1 MTTLD
6 RALEHTGPLE
16 PSMLLTP
23 HSLDEAL
30 RLLAAGDAAVVAGGV
45 GHTLRRHDR
54 RPCPATLVSVGR
66 LPGFDTV
73 TWTDTEVVIG
83 AGVRLSALEADVRL
97 AAAWPM
103 VTEAAGSVATA
114 RIRRMVTLG
123 GNIAADDDSHDPPVA
138 LAAAGARLT
147 VRDALSGR
155 TLAIG
160 DIGGLRRDELI
171 QDVRLPLTAPD
182 QGTVGSSFQK
192 FLVRG
197 LWEYACVNVG
207 AVVRLDARGAVRDLS
222 LAVGS
227 VTGGPV
233 PVDLAG
239 LAEEAGE
246 AAGGIDDRV
255 IDEAARRAAEQTSPY
270 GDVRGSAA
278 YKTRMI
284 AEFARR
290 ALTTAALRA
299 AEGTGR

>member
-6 RALEHTGPLE
+6 RAPEHTGPVE
-16 PSMLLTP
+16 PPVLLAP
-23 HSLDEAL
+23 ESLDEAL
-30 RLLAAGDAAVVAGGV
+30 RLLAARDAAVVAGGV
-45 GHTLRRHDR
+45 GHALRRHDR
-54 RPCPATLVSVGR
+54 RPSPATLVSVRR
-66 LPGFDTV
+66 LPGLDTV

-83 AGVRLSALEADVRL
+83 AGVRLSSLEADARL
-97 AAAWPM
+97 AAVWPI

-147 VRDALSGR
+147 VRGALSGR
-155 TLAIG
+155 TLPIG

-171 QDVRLPLTAPD
+171 QDVRLPLTAAE

-207 AVVRLDARGAVRDLS
+207 AVVGLDARGAVRDLS

-233 PVDLAG
+233 LVDLAD
-239 LAEEAGE
+239 LAGQ
-246 AAGGIDDRV
+246 AAGGIGDRV

-270 GDVRGSAA
+270 SDVRGSAA

-284 AEFARR
+284 AEFSRR

-299 AEGTGR
+299 AEGTHR

>member
-6 RALEHTGPLE
+6 RAPERTGPLE
-16 PSMLLTP
+16 PPVLLAP
-23 HSLDEAL
+23 ESLDEAL
-30 RLLAAGDAAVVAGGV
+30 RLLAARDTAVVAGGV

-54 RPCPATLVSVGR
+54 RPCPGALVSVGR

-97 AAAWPM
+97 AAAWPA

-114 RIRRMVTLG
+114 RIRRMATLG
-123 GNIAADDDSHDPPVA
+123 GNIAASDDSHDPPVA

-147 VRDALSGR
+147 VRGALSGR

-160 DIGGLRRDELI
+160 EVGALRGDELI
-171 QDVRLPLTAPD
+171 QDVRLPLTAPE
-182 QGTVGSSFQK
+182 QGAVGSSFQK

-197 LWEYACVNVG
+197 LWEYACVNAG

-233 PVDLAG
+233 QIDLAD
-239 LAEEAGE
+239 LSAEAGG
-246 AAGGIDDRV
+246 AAGGIERM
-255 IDEAARRAAEQTSPY
+255 IDEATRRAAEQTRPY
-270 GDVRGSAA
+270 SDVRGSAA

-290 ALTTAALRA
+290 ALSTAALRA
-299 AEGTGR
+299 AEGAGR

>member
-6 RALEHTGPLE
+6 RAPEHAGPLD
-16 PSMLLTP
+16 PPALLTP
-23 HSLDEAL
+23 ESLDEAL
-30 RLLAAGDAAVVAGGV
+30 RLLAARDAAVVAGGV
-45 GHTLRRHDR
+45 GHALRRHDR
-54 RPCPATLVSVGR
+54 RPSPATLVSVGW

-83 AGVRLSALEADVRL
+83 AGVRLSALESDARL

-147 VRDALSGR
+147 VRGALSGR

-160 DIGGLRRDELI
+160 DISGLRGDELI
-171 QDVRLPLTAPD
+171 QDVRLPLTAAG

-207 AVVRLDARGAVRDLS
+207 AVVRLDADGAVRELS

-227 VTGGPV
+227 VTDGPV
-233 PVDLAG
+233 LVDLAD
-239 LAEEAGE
+239 LAEEGTAGVGE
-246 AAGGIDDRV
+246 TV
-255 IDEAARRAAEQTSPY
+255 IAEAARRAAEQTSPY
-270 GDVRGSAA
+270 SDVRGSAT

-299 AEGTGR
+299 AEGTDR